1 MNILGANVYI
11 LGAIMYI

>member
-1 MNILGANVYI
+1 MNILGANVNI